1 MHGKFPVPGTGD
13 ILVRSLN
20 SKGVLF
26 SELLLLLTVCK
37 SKYDIRFSKSL
48 KAVKS
53 IYDFSF
59 SFTLVTKTIVFP
71 WTSQAKVVKGSGKH
85 SCNYVAE

>member
-13 ILVRSLN
+13 LLVRSLN
-20 SKGVLF
+20 SIGVLF

-53 IYDFSF
+53 IYDECLTVCTMHVSMMN
-59 SFTLVTKTIVFP
+59 T
-71 WTSQAKVVKGSGKH
+71 
-85 SCNYVAE
+85 